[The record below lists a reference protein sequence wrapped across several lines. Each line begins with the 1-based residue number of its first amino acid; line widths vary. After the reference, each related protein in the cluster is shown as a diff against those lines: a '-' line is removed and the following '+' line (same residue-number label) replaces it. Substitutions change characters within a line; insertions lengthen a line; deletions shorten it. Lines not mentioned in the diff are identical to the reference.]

1 MKLSE
6 KIDFKIKEAMRNKDS
21 LALESLR
28 AIKSSILLFNTQ
40 KGNNSEI
47 LESDEIKILSKL
59 VKQRKESANIY
70 KSQNRSDL
78 AKVEL
83 DQAEIIKDFL
93 PEQMDESQIEK
104 LVIPVIQTET
114 KDQFVYS
121 LNECINYLESINFVP
136 LDICE
141 VHYMDKVLI
150 QIDILYIN
158 KFIQNLLRNALAIKM
173 TRFSMQRTEFLILDL
188 AGGVTSIA
196 KIICLKCRWV
206 I

>member
-59 VKQRKESANIY
+59 VKQRKESADIY
-70 KSQNRSDL
+70 KSQNRPDL

-83 DQAEIIKDFL
+83 DQAEIIKEFL
-93 PEQMDESQIEK
+93 PEQMDESQIEQ
-104 LVIPVIQTET
+104 LVIEI
-114 KDQFVYS
+114 
-121 LNECINYLESINFVP
+121 
-136 LDICE
+136 
-141 VHYMDKVLI
+141 
-150 QIDILYIN
+150 IN
-158 KFIQNLLRNALAIKM
+158 KTNSSGMKDMGKVMGIASKQLSGKADGKTISQIVRKNLI
-173 TRFSMQRTEFLILDL
+173 
-188 AGGVTSIA
+188 
-196 KIICLKCRWV
+196 
-206 I
+206 

>member
-59 VKQRKESANIY
+59 VKQRKESADIY

-83 DQAEIIKDFL
+83 DQAEIIKEFL

-104 LVIPVIQTET
+104 LVIEIIKKTNSSGM
-114 KDQFVYS
+114 KD
-121 LNECINYLESINFVP
+121 
-136 LDICE
+136 
-141 VHYMDKVLI
+141 MGKVMGMASKQLSGKADGKTISQIVRKNLI
-150 QIDILYIN
+150 
-158 KFIQNLLRNALAIKM
+158 
-173 TRFSMQRTEFLILDL
+173 
-188 AGGVTSIA
+188 
-196 KIICLKCRWV
+196 
-206 I
+206 